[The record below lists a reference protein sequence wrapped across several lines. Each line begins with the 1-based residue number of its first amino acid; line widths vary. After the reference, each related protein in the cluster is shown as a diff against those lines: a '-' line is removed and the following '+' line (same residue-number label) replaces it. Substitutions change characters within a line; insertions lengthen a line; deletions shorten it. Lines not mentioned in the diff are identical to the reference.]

1 MSPGETKRPAS
12 PSIWISLPILA
23 AYNSPVSDHSPLC
36 DVFAAHAAP
45 DTLSTLVRDHSDELE
60 PVLEQLLDTARTAW
74 PRLAVPAP
82 LFIQHLA
89 ERASAAGS
97 CEELLQGL
105 RALAAPSLYLTC
117 GCTYGF
123 EEALRSFD
131 SQLMHRVPVFVSHLR
146 LPAAYVEDVQ
156 QELRHKLLVSAG
168 AKPPGIAAYGG
179 RGELAN
185 FVRAAAVRAAISGRR
200 SKDEQSERDDGSL
213 AERMAGYTA
222 DPALESLKQR
232 YLVEFKEAISA
243 AIAQLPTEQRNLL
256 RLFYVDG
263 ITTVQLGAMFGVN
276 QSSTSRRL
284 TAARNAILEETKRSL
299 RSRLKLSESS
309 FKELSQLVQSQL
321 DLSLSR
327 LLK

>member
-1 MSPGETKRPAS
+1 MSD
-12 PSIWISLPILA
+12 L
-23 AYNSPVSDHSPLC
+23 SPLC
-36 DVFAAHAAP
+36 DVFATHAASGA
-45 DTLSTLVRDHSDELE
+45 LSTLVRDNSDELE
-60 PVLEQLLDTARTAW
+60 PVLDQLLDAGRAAW
-74 PRLAVPAP
+74 PRLSVPAP
-82 LFIQHLA
+82 LFVQYIG
-89 ERASAAGS
+89 ERISTAGS
-97 CEELLQGL
+97 CEEVIQAL

-117 GCTYGF
+117 GCTYGI
-123 EEALRSFD
+123 EEALHDFEAH
-131 SQLMHRVPVFVSHLR
+131 LMRRVPAFVSHLR

-156 QELRHKLLVSAG
+156 QELRQKLLVCVG
-168 AKPPGIAAYGG
+168 DKPPGIAAYGG

-200 SKDEQSERDDGSL
+200 NKNEQSERDDGSL
-213 AERMAGYTA
+213 AERMAGSTE
-222 DPALESLKQR
+222 DPALESLKRR
-232 YLVEFKEAISA
+232 YLTEFKEAISA
-243 AIAQLPTEQRNLL
+243 AIAQLSTEQRNLL

-284 TAARNAILEETKRSL
+284 TAARSAILEETKRSL

-309 FKELSQLVQSQL
+309 FQELSRLVQSQL